1 MTKLP
6 IMLDRGGMGLL
17 LLAWTAASLGVL
29 SVAL

>member
-6 IMLDRGGMGLL
+6 TVIDRGGMGLL

-29 SVAL
+29 SVVL